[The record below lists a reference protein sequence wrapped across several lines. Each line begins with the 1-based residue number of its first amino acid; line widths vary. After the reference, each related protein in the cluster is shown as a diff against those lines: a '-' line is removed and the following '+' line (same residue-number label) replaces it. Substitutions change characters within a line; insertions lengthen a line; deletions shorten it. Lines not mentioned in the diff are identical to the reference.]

1 MEKTIDTLLNY
12 LGQSSTWRGVI
23 LVAASFGIVFE
34 PELQNHIIGAA
45 LGLVGI
51 INILRNGGKK

>member
-1 MEKTIDTLLNY
+1 MKNKIDTLLNY
-12 LGQSSTWRGVI
+12 LSQNSTWRGLI

-45 LGLVGI
+45 LGIIGI
-51 INILRNGGKK
+51 INILRNGSK

>member
-1 MEKTIDTLLNY
+1 MKKIDTLL
-12 LGQSSTWRGVI
+12 LPRTK
-23 LVAASFGIVFE
+23 LVAASFGVVFE
-34 PELQNHIIGAA
+34 PELQGHIIGAA

>member
-1 MEKTIDTLLNY
+1 MKSKIDTLLNY
-12 LGQSSTWRGVI
+12 LGQNSTWRGII
-23 LVAASFGIVFE
+23 LVAASFGVVFE

-51 INILRNGGKK
+51 INIVRNGSK